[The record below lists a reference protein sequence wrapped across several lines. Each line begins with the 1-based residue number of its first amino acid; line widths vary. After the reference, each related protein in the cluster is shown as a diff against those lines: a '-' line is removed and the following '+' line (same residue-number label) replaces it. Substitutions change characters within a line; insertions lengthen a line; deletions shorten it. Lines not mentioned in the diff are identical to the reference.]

1 MTGGVFPTDAMKV
14 QITTYYLEMKSPE
27 ELRPAL
33 LDDPAVEVRRSEIP
47 CPELNRFFY
56 TAVGGDWFWVE
67 RLSWNYEKWARY
79 VERPGFE
86 TWICYLRGTPC
97 GYFTLER
104 QEKGNVEIRNFGLLP
119 RFTGKGLG
127 GHLLTEAVRKA
138 WEGGAKRVWVH
149 TCSLDHPGALG
160 NYLGR
165 GFKLYKTE
173 VSEKEIPEKTPGPW
187 PGAKE

>member
-1 MTGGVFPTDAMKV
+1 MKV
-14 QITTYYLEMKSPE
+14 QVTTYYLEMTSPE

-33 LDDPAVEVRRSEIP
+33 SAGSEVEVRRCEIP

-67 RLSWNYEKWARY
+67 RLSWSYERWSKY

-86 TWICYLRGTPC
+86 TWICSVRGTPC

-104 QEKGNVEIRNFGLLP
+104 QEGGNVEIRNFGLLP
-119 RFTGKGLG
+119 QFTGKGLG

-138 WEGGAKRVWVH
+138 WEGGAERVWVH

-160 NYLGR
+160 NYLAR